1 MIKKEE
7 KKVPRTRYDNQFKA
21 DAVRHL
27 IESGKTIKAVA
38 ADLGVERSNLGRW
51 KQEQLARM
59 DHQVGGVGGEGMKPS
74 EVEAELRRL
83 RSELADVRE
92 QRDILKKALSVF
104 AQAPRRGMN
113 S

>member
-1 MIKKEE
+1 MEKMEE
-7 KKVPRTRYDNQFKA
+7 KKVLRNRYDDQFKE

-27 IESGKTIKAVA
+27 IESGKTLRAA
-38 ADLGVERSNLGRW
+38 ADDLGIERSSLGRW
-51 KQEQLARM
+51 RQDMLARM
-59 DHQVGGVGGEGMKPS
+59 DQQVGGVGGEGMKPS
-74 EVEAELRRL
+74 EVEKELRRL

-104 AQAPRRGMN
+104 AQGPQRGMN